1 MGTRWKSG
9 SGGAAAA
16 GRGRWRGRGWD
27 TLGVRWGRKRE
38 RRKRENYGVQ
48 LTDRA
53 AEYLYGK
60 KSIKKTR
67 QM

>member
-1 MGTRWKSG
+1 
-9 SGGAAAA
+9 
-16 GRGRWRGRGWD
+16 
-27 TLGVRWGRKRE
+27 VRWGRKRE

-60 KSIKKTR
+60 KSIKKPGKCEHANTIHNPEYS
-67 QM
+67 